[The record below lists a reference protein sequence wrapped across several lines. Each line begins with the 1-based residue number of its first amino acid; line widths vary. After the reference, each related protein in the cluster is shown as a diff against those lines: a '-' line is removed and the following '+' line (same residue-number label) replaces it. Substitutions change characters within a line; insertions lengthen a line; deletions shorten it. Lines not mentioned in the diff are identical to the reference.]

1 MDSEEGQGKNTLGED
16 KNGVDVALREGFKDR
31 LLKTIVTARVL
42 MKTAVVL
49 GLSRLS
55 PVSGHLFSLLPNL

>member
-16 KNGVDVALREGFKDR
+16 KNGVDVALGEGFKDR
-31 LLKTIVTARVL
+31 FLKTIVTAGVL
-42 MKTAVVL
+42 LKTAVVL